1 VRVAESTAVPA
12 PQATPALKSE
22 NLSRLAS
29 PAAVVWTASLA
40 WFAIFLTISIRAYR
54 AFLDHRFDL
63 GNMTQAVW
71 STAHWHPLEVTE
83 LTGRQITR
91 LGAHVDPLVALFVP
105 FWWLWPSPVMLL
117 TAQVLALALGALPVF
132 WLGRKYLASERGAA
146 YLALSY
152 LLYPGLQWR
161 ALNEFYP
168 ALVAVPFVLFAIWY
182 LDEERFIWFGAFAVL
197 VAASQEQ
204 MGLLV
209 GGLGLWYGFR
219 RRRWGVAAAIAG
231 AGVAWT
237 AVAMLVVIPH
247 FSGGPSPFYSR
258 YASVGGSPTGIL
270 HTLVTNPISIVRAA
284 STSSDIRF
292 MFWSF
297 VPLLGLFLL
306 APTLSFIALPQLAL
320 SLLSDRSADVSL
332 NGNISAPIVPLL
344 VAGTVL
350 GIARLRQAERM
361 AKLVLL
367 TTGLSLIAG
376 PLPYLGT
383 LAPGQD
389 AHARAAAAAVSL
401 VPSGAAVTATNDL
414 GSHLSARRYI
424 YVFPLISKS
433 QWVVADLRDELVPT
447 IRPGEARDGLAVPR
461 EDLVHRPMQ
470 FRQAIKRLEHDPLW
484 RLVFSREGIRVWH
497 RQKAIHR

>member
-1 VRVAESTAVPA
+1 
-12 PQATPALKSE
+12 
-22 NLSRLAS
+22 
-29 PAAVVWTASLA
+29 
-40 WFAIFLTISIRAYR
+40 
-54 AFLDHRFDL
+54 
-63 GNMTQAVW
+63 MTQAVW

-91 LGAHVDPLVALFVP
+91 LGAHVDPLLTLFAP
-105 FWWLWPSPVMLL
+105 FWWVWPSPVMLL
-117 TAQVLALALGALPVF
+117 TAQVLALALGAIPVF
-132 WLGRKYLASERGAA
+132 WLGRKYLASERAAA

-168 ALVAVPFVLFAIWY
+168 TLIAVPFVLFAIWY
-182 LDEERFIWFGAFAVL
+182 LDEDRFFLFGAFAVF

-231 AGVAWT
+231 AGFAWT

-247 FSGGPSPFYSR
+247 FSGGPTPFYSR
-258 YASVGGSPTGIL
+258 YSSVGGSPTGII
-270 HTLVTNPISIVRAA
+270 HTLVTDPISIISSA
-284 STSSDIRF
+284 STSADIRF

-297 VPLLGLFLL
+297 VPLLGLFIF
-306 APTLSFIALPQLAL
+306 APTLSVIALPQLAL

-332 NGNISAPIVPLL
+332 NGNISAPMIPLL
-344 VAGTVL
+344 IAGTVL
-350 GIARLRQAERM
+350 GIARLRQGERI
-361 AKLVLL
+361 AKLVLV
-367 TTGLSLIAG
+367 TSGLSVIAG
-376 PLPYLGT
+376 PLPYVGA

-401 VPSGAAVTATNDL
+401 IPSDAAVTATNDL

-424 YVFPLISKS
+424 YQFPLTSRS
-433 QWVVADLRDELVPT
+433 QWVVADLRDQLVPSIT
-447 IRPGEARDGLAVPR
+447 PGQARIGLAVPR
-461 EDLVHRPMQ
+461 DDLVRRPMR
-470 FRQAIKRLEHDPLW
+470 FRASVSRLEHDPSW
-484 RLVFSREGIRVWH
+484 RLVFSREDIRVWH
-497 RQKAIHR
+497 RAKASNR